1 MVRHRILVPAFGG
14 SNPSSPARNMKNSPK
29 KKLILPTILILVVF
43 ISFFFLYQRDN
54 TIKQLVLDLGSNV
67 SDLDS
72 RTEKLDIS
80 TEKIEKKIVLLK
92 EQGYVEIDDTPA
104 IVGSV
109 LPSVVFVMT
118 KSSDSDYNKEN
129 QILITDQSN
138 VRGTGFFISSDG
150 YIATAK
156 HVVSGLEQ
164 QNIEVQDN
172 NGNRYGVDQIFMDEN
187 SDVSLIKI
195 KSTKKH
201 PIIKFGYFENLEIG
215 DEVGVIGFN
224 PGFDTPLLHKGNVSA
239 KGLDE
244 NGLKMFT
251 INSFVN
257 KGNSGSP
264 VFSLRTGR
272 ILGVLS
278 ARKSEAQTYK
288 LLDPNQFNSG
298 VSFGGIGDPGVLS
311 ATLYN
316 ETVKIV
322 EEASQVGIGIVYSTD
337 LVRQLMR
344 EYRK

>member
-1 MVRHRILVPAFGG
+1 MTNLNLSKKKVILSAILV
-14 SNPSSPARNMKNSPK
+14 
-29 KKLILPTILILVVF
+29 LVVL
-43 ISFFFLYQRDN
+43 IGFFFLYQRDN
-54 TIKQLVLDLGSNV
+54 TTKEMVLNLSSDV

-72 RTEKLDIS
+72 RTERLDIS
-80 TEKIEKKIVLLK
+80 MEKIEKKIVLLK

-129 QILITDQSN
+129 QILTTDQSN

-150 YIATAK
+150 CIATAK

-164 QNIEVQDN
+164 RNIEVQDKD
-172 NGNRYGVDQIFMDEN
+172 GNRYEVEQIFTDDN

-195 KSTKKH
+195 KSSKKH

-239 KGLDE
+239 RGLDE

-272 ILGVLS
+272 VLGVLS

-288 LLDPNQFNSG
+288 LLDPSQFSSG

-311 ATLYN
+311 AALYN

-322 EEASQVGIGIVYSTD
+322 EEASQVGIGIVYSID
-337 LVRQLMR
+337 LVRQLMG